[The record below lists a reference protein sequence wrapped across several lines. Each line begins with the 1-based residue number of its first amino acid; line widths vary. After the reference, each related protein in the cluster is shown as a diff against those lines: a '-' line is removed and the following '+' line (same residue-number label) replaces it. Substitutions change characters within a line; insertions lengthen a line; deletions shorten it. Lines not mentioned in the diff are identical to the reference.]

1 MRLRD
6 TLMQI
11 EGKFLLSYNDD
22 DFIRNLYQQPG
33 IRMMEVSRLNTIK
46 QRYENGSQFA
56 ELLIA
61 NYDFDERM
69 RSAPSQIALF

>member
-1 MRLRD
+1 
-6 TLMQI
+6 MQI
-11 EGKFLLSYNDD
+11 QGKFLLSYNDD
-22 DFIRNLYQQPG
+22 DFVRALYRQPG

-46 QRYENGSQFA
+46 QRYENGAQFA

-69 RSAPSQIALF
+69 RNAPSQITLF

>member
-1 MRLRD
+1 
-6 TLMQI
+6 MQI
-11 EGKFLLSYNDD
+11 HGKFLLSFNDD
-22 DFIRNLYQQPG
+22 DFVRALYRQPG

-46 QRYENGSQFA
+46 QRYENGAQFA

-69 RSAPSQIALF
+69 RNAPSQITLF